1 MRDAAQSRM
10 AKRVTKLDNR
20 KQTEKKMFLINT
32 RGIISVLSSTI
43 NPKILG
49 ECLGTLKIMI
59 SFNRITRCSVEGQHD
74 VAWKVNT
81 SEIEKFT
88 LVIYSVMS

>member
-59 SFNRITRCSVEGQHD
+59 SFNRITRCCVEGQHD